1 MTEAPTSNAPT
12 SNAPTSERLRK
23 VNPFSRHVW
32 QRGQDLYPA
41 LRRQLIRENGEG
53 LDDLGLRVSLCLRM
67 TAAFHT
73 GDALDKV
80 RTALVR
86 RYDPNL
92 VHVPYVASLN
102 HQRRFD
108 DGLRYA
114 AQLSRSEPDSIG
126 ARLLLID
133 QFFIAGFPGK
143 GIQTIKRS
151 LGEVVQHNRQQ
162 AHKLVRILI
171 ESGQLDWL
179 RTHYP
184 KLAERQ
190 PRSAQADRL
199 SAGPCDV
206 PVYCISLPADH
217 RRLATTRH
225 FTDFGSPYHVVEG
238 VLGRNLPEGIKS
250 GVTLGDRSMITD
262 AEIGCSLSHMKAWE
276 MVARDIGPTDY
287 ALIIEDDARFMFGAP
302 RGMTETI
309 TAARNIGAELVFI
322 NRRACDATIQNLPS
336 REVELANVD
345 AGLYPDPEQ
354 WKPQD
359 PGWGGDGYLVTGA
372 MATRLADMW
381 LKVGV
386 LGAFDWQLSMMCHK
400 RLQPWHDV
408 RALKNIYRILDGSK
422 DLPMIT
428 GYTTNTPLI
437 DTRDHGFS
445 SINAG

>member
-1 MTEAPTSNAPT
+1 MTEASQTNAP
-12 SNAPTSERLRK
+12 SAERLRK

-32 QRGQDLYPA
+32 QRGQEMYPA
-41 LRRQLIRENGEG
+41 LRQQLIHDDCDG
-53 LDDLGLRVSLCLRM
+53 LDDLSFRISMCLRM
-67 TAAFHT
+67 TAAFQT
-73 GDALDKV
+73 GEALDKV

-86 RYDPNL
+86 RYDPTH

-102 HQRRFD
+102 HLRRFD
-108 DGLRYA
+108 DALRYA
-114 AQLSRSEPDSIG
+114 GQLARSEPDSVG
-126 ARLLLID
+126 AKLLLID

-151 LGEVVQHNRQQ
+151 LGDVFQHNRQQ

-171 ESGQLDWL
+171 EAGQLDWL
-179 RTHYP
+179 RAHFP
-184 KLAERQ
+184 QLADRQ

-199 SAGPCDV
+199 SSGPCDV

-225 FTDFGSPYHVVEG
+225 FTDYGSPYHVVEG
-238 VLGRNLPEGIKS
+238 ILGRTLPEGIKTS
-250 GVTLGDRSMITD
+250 VTRGDRSMITD

-276 MVARDIGPTDY
+276 MVARDIGPNDY

-302 RGMTETI
+302 RGMTATI
-309 TAARNIGAELVFI
+309 TAAREAGAELVFI

-336 REVELANVD
+336 RDVELANVD
-345 AGLYPDPEQ
+345 AGFYPDPEQ

-372 MATRLADMW
+372 MAARLADMW

-386 LGAFDWQLSMMCHK
+386 LGAVDWQLSMMCHK
-400 RLQPWHDV
+400 RLQQWHDV
-408 RALKNIYRILDGSK
+408 RALKNIYRMLDGSK

>member
-287 ALIIEDDARFMFGAP
+287 ALIIEDDAR
-302 RGMTETI
+302 
-309 TAARNIGAELVFI
+309 
-322 NRRACDATIQNLPS
+322 
-336 REVELANVD
+336 
-345 AGLYPDPEQ
+345 Y
-354 WKPQD
+354 
-359 PGWGGDGYLVTGA
+359 
-372 MATRLADMW
+372 
-381 LKVGV
+381 
-386 LGAFDWQLSMMCHK
+386 
-400 RLQPWHDV
+400 
-408 RALKNIYRILDGSK
+408 
-422 DLPMIT
+422 
-428 GYTTNTPLI
+428 
-437 DTRDHGFS
+437 
-445 SINAG
+445 